1 MKRFLRDEAILTVTG
16 MVLVFW
22 IFSTCTAVTGY
33 TMADRSGRVGG
44 RFSNTHWTRATD
56 KEMRDVWQLPII
68 LTVVWVPIMKTRNTM
83 MMGKCVSNWKKATVS
98 PTAIPS
104 I

>member
-1 MKRFLRDEAILTVTG
+1 MKRFLRDEVILTVTG

-56 KEMRDVWQLPII
+56 KEMRDVWQLPLI
-68 LTVVWVPIMKTRNTM
+68 LTVVWVPIIVWRAWKLRGESPPKSPLPPPKTTKRR
-83 MMGKCVSNWKKATVS
+83 
-98 PTAIPS
+98 
-104 I
+104 